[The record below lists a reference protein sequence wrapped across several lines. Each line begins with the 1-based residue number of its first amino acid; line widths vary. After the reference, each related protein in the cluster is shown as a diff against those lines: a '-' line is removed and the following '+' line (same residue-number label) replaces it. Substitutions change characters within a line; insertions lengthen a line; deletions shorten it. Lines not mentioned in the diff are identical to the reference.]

1 MFQVTIGEYYLTL
14 VSEGLPDLYNEYKS
28 RAILVDEID
37 IRNSEGK
44 NCFVSVGKNNDWP
57 FLVVA
62 QRYSPAGYGFFPGV
76 LLVPETKLLFIGA
89 GERLIAYDLE
99 IPKRIWNDSTY
110 CGFFNWKQF
119 NRIILMSA
127 ELELAAWEINEKKL
141 WSTSVEPPWDY
152 KIVNGE
158 IVLDIMGI
166 KTIFDIETGQKK

>member
-1 MFQVTIGEYYLTL
+1 MFQVTIGEYYLNL

-76 LLVPETKLLFIGA
+76 SSFQRQNYYLSEQVK
-89 GERLIAYDLE
+89 
-99 IPKRIWNDSTY
+99 
-110 CGFFNWKQF
+110 
-119 NRIILMSA
+119 
-127 ELELAAWEINEKKL
+127 
-141 WSTSVEPPWDY
+141 DY
-152 KIVNGE
+152 LHMI
-158 IVLDIMGI
+158 
-166 KTIFDIETGQKK
+166 

>member
-1 MFQVTIGEYYLTL
+1 MFQVTIGEYYLNL
-14 VSEGLPDLYNEYKS
+14 VSEGLPYLYNEYKR
-28 RAILVDEID
+28 RAILIDEID

-62 QRYSPAGYGFFPGV
+62 QRYSPAGYGFSPGA

-89 GERLIAYDLE
+89 GERLLAYDLE

-127 ELELAAWEINEKKL
+127 ELELAAWEINGKKL
-141 WSTSVEPPWDY
+141 WSTFVEPPWGYQVKDN
-152 KIVNGE
+152 KV
-158 IVLDIMGI
+158 VLDVMGKI
-166 KTIFDIETGQKK
+166 STFNIELGPTK

>member
-1 MFQVTIGEYYLTL
+1 MFQVTIGEYYLNL

-44 NCFVSVGKNNDWP
+44 NCFVSIGRNNDWP

-62 QRYSPAGYGFFPGV
+62 QRYAPFGCGFNPGT
-76 LLVPETKLLFIGA
+76 LLIPETNMLFVGA
-89 GERLIAYDLE
+89 GERLLCYDLLK
-99 IPKRIWNDSTY
+99 PRRIWEDFTQV
-110 CGFFNWKQF
+110 GFLHWSQF
-119 NRIILMSA
+119 KKFILMSA
-127 ELELAAWEINEKKL
+127 ETEFAVWNQEGKKM
-141 WSTSVEPPWDY
+141 WSTFVEPPWDY

-166 KTIFDIETGQKK
+166 KTIFEIETGRKK